1 MGYHES
7 AQQARRTVH
16 DQLHIVHKA
25 VDDLEGLRYSHT
37 SLILSEAVQPL
48 EDGLNIAS
56 GLKQHLGE
64 LL

>member
-1 MGYHES
+1 MGYQES

-25 VDDLEGLRYSHT
+25 VDDLQGLRSGHP
-37 SLILSEAVQPL
+37 SLIFSETVQLL
-48 EDGLNIAS
+48 EDRLNIIS
-56 GLKQHLGE
+56 TLKQRLAE